1 MSPMRISPFSRSYI
15 RYRST
20 ELMTDACQIL
30 TPGPG
35 RVVYDPATRR
45 ATNTTTDF
53 FYDGP
58 CRLWEIPA
66 ASSVRYQ
73 DLELLVT
80 TMFLSLPYDAV
91 VPEPESQVHMTYSD
105 DPSVI
110 GRYYQVE
117 AIVRSGGLRAA
128 RRMLVNA
135 IDTPSALW

>member
-1 MSPMRISPFSRSYI
+1 MSPARISPFSRQYL

-20 ELMTDACQIL
+20 ELMSDACQIL
-30 TPGPG
+30 LPGPG
-35 RVVYDPATRR
+35 RVVYDPATKR
-45 ATNTTTDF
+45 ATNRTETF
-53 FYDGP
+53 MYEGP

-80 TMFLSLPYDAV
+80 TLFLSLPHDAP
-91 VPEPESQVHMTYSD
+91 VPEPEAQVLMTYSED
-105 DPSVI
+105 VSVI

-117 AIVRSGGLRAA
+117 AIVRSGGLRGA

-135 IDTPSALW
+135 VDTPSSLW